1 MVNREEKYKDAG
13 ILVQIVITVALIMF
27 VLLYL
32 ISNISSFA
40 TIVGMLVGLL
50 LLAMAFNN
58 HVSFKRK
65 YFTWNIFNYSLF
77 NSSYYRFYIEVV
89 LTA

>member
-32 ISNISSFA
+32 ISNISSQKV
-40 TIVGMLVGLL
+40 I
-50 LLAMAFNN
+50 
-58 HVSFKRK
+58 
-65 YFTWNIFNYSLF
+65 
-77 NSSYYRFYIEVV
+77 V
-89 LTA
+89 LTMTVFSFSCYFHGLSLSLLHTFTPVHNSDNN

>member
-13 ILVQIVITVALIMF
+13 ILVQIILTIALIMF

-65 YFTWNIFNYSLF
+65 YFRRARKGI
-77 NSSYYRFYIEVV
+77 
-89 LTA
+89 

>member
-32 ISNISSFA
+32 ISNIG
-40 TIVGMLVGLL
+40 ILI
-50 LLAMAFNN
+50 
-58 HVSFKRK
+58 KR
-65 YFTWNIFNYSLF
+65 
-77 NSSYYRFYIEVV
+77 
-89 LTA
+89 

>member
-50 LLAMAFNN
+50 LLAMAF
-58 HVSFKRK
+58 VIYSTSFPVEGG
-65 YFTWNIFNYSLF
+65 TLNPIIL
-77 NSSYYRFYIEVV
+77 NSFFLILSH
-89 LTA
+89 

>member
-1 MVNREEKYKDAG
+1 MVNKEAKYKDAG

-65 YFTWNIFNYSLF
+65 YFTLIYLIVCIVSFAISF
-77 NSSYYRFYIEVV
+77 IGYIK
-89 LTA
+89 